1 MMLLLLLPTRGARFR
16 IIRRRSLADGW
27 HRQGFN
33 DGAESQNRTGDTA
46 LFRRVLYRLSYLG
59 DGSLFA
65 VPPMKPRIISLSL
78 LRYFLPFCPTR
89 YATSVS
95 TSASFNGAPYAVFI
109 FITSARHCTSVSG
122 GCI

>member
-1 MMLLLLLPTRGARFR
+1 M
-16 IIRRRSLADGW
+16 RRSLADGW
-27 HRQGFN
+27 HQQGFN

-59 DGSLFA
+59 AGSLFA
-65 VPPMKPRIISLSL
+65 VLPMKPRIKCCCAP
-78 LRYFLPFCPTR
+78 RYFLPFCPTR

-95 TSASFNGAPYAVFI
+95 TSPSFKGAPNAVFI